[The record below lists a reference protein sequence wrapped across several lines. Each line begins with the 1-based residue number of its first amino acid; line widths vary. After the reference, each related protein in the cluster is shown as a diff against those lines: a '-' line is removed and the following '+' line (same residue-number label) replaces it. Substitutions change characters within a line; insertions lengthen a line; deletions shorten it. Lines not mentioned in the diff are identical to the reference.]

1 MIPRCIKFKSIFLL
15 EDDPFTN
22 ESSSIN
28 PQVKRATNLTLSSL
42 KFIQALKNETLSVD
56 TLKMGNRYVCINI
69 LNYLVLQEFHLKKD
83 A

>member
-28 PQVKRATNLTLSSL
+28 PQVKRTNLTLSSL
-42 KFIQALKNETLSVD
+42 KFIQALKMKL
-56 TLKMGNRYVCINI
+56 
-69 LNYLVLQEFHLKKD
+69 
-83 A
+83 